1 MKVKTIIFVRTL
13 LGILLGLSAC
23 SSPALSVSDGWSR
36 PAAAGNNGAAYFII
50 RNGTVHADTLLGVT
64 TDSAGQAEMHMTMVD
79 ANNVMS
85 MHPQATVD
93 IPAGGTVEF
102 KPGGLHVMLVELK
115 QELKAGDVYS
125 LTLQFRNAGD
135 VPVIITVQD
144 Q

>member
-1 MKVKTIIFVRTL
+1 MRSLVIRMLAIV
-13 LGILLGLSAC
+13 LLGLTAC
-23 SSPALSVSDGWSR
+23 SSPALSVNDGWSR
-36 PAAAGNNGAAYFII
+36 PAAAGNNGAAYFAI
-50 RNGTVHADTLLGVT
+50 RNGAVHANTLLGLT
-64 TDSAGQAEMHMTMVD
+64 TDIAGQAEMHITMVD

-102 KPGGLHVMLVELK
+102 KPGGLHVMLIGLK
-115 QELKAGDVYS
+115 QDLKAGDTYT

-135 VPVIITVQD
+135 VPVTVMVRD

>member
-1 MKVKTIIFVRTL
+1 
-13 LGILLGLSAC
+13 
-23 SSPALSVSDGWSR
+23 
-36 PAAAGNNGAAYFII
+36 
-50 RNGTVHADTLLGVT
+50 
-64 TDSAGQAEMHMTMVD
+64 MHITMVD

-102 KPGGLHVMLVELK
+102 KPGGLHVMLIGLK
-115 QELKAGDVYS
+115 QDLKAGDTYT

-135 VPVIITVQD
+135 VPVTVMVRD

>member
-1 MKVKTIIFVRTL
+1 MRSLVFRMLAIV
-13 LGILLGLSAC
+13 LLGLTAC
-23 SSPALSVSDGWSR
+23 SSPALSVNDGWSR
-36 PAAAGNNGAAYFII
+36 PAAAGNNGAAYFAI
-50 RNGTVHADTLLGVT
+50 RNGAVHANTLLGLT
-64 TDSAGQAEMHMTMVD
+64 TDIAGQAEMHITMVD

-102 KPGGLHVMLVELK
+102 KPGGLHVMLIGLK
-115 QELKAGDVYS
+115 QDLKAGDTYT

-135 VPVIITVQD
+135 VPVTVMVRD